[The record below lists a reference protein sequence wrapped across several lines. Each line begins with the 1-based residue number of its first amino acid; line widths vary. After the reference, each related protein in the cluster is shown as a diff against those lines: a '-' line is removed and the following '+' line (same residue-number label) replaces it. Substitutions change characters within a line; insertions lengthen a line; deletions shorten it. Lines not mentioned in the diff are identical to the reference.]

1 LKDVYLNILLELT
14 VGEKKL
20 LQALKFFLGG
30 KVLLHAAT
38 DFVEKNIGS
47 NAAYGRMSSHK
58 LSQDFIARST
68 FVDHLLNSA
77 QLPFDTSKAMQDLSL
92 LHHIPLGV

>member
-1 LKDVYLNILLELT
+1 LKDVGLSLLLELT
-14 VGEKKL
+14 VSEKKL

-30 KVLLHAAT
+30 KIPLRAAT
-38 DFVEKNIGS
+38 DFVEENVGS
-47 NAAYGRMSSHK
+47 DATYGRVGSHK

-77 QLPFDTSKAMQDLSL
+77 QLPFDTSKAMQDLCL